1 MEQRDTCWGLG
12 SPDINGALTLHGGL
26 AAARI
31 CRLAMMKG
39 LFVPDTVL
47 GSEEMLRLAKE
58 RSGGEENEGARSTG
72 LELHWAG
79 AVGA

>member
-1 MEQRDTCWGLG
+1 
-12 SPDINGALTLHGGL
+12 
-26 AAARI
+26 
-31 CRLAMMKG
+31 MMKG